1 MQSDWLVSVAGC
13 MPYACSQHTQRVVCT
28 NYINGDRIMV
38 NVERMDCVSEGE
50 PMLISATQAAKTLGI
65 SPRSLWTL
73 TRAGTIPFIQLGRR
87 VMYSPSSLQ
96 DWVAR
101 NTVVGGDKNGE
112 CI

>member
-1 MQSDWLVSVAGC
+1 
-13 MPYACSQHTQRVVCT
+13 
-28 NYINGDRIMV
+28 MV

-50 PMLISATQAAKTLGI
+50 PMLISALKAAKTLGI

-73 TRAGTIPFIQLGRR
+73 TRAGTRPFIQLGRR

-101 NTVVGGDKNGE
+101 NTIIGGVKNGE
-112 CI
+112 HN